1 MQLSDRD
8 TPHSLLLR
16 LSQEARDEQAW
27 IEFVHRYQPRIRAW
41 CCERGLQQADAEDVT
56 QIVLEQLLTTMR
68 EFRYDPSRSFRAWLR
83 TVTTRAC
90 NRFVLKE
97 HRAAG
102 QKDLSSLRLIDEV
115 PARQELACRIEAV
128 FDAELL
134 EQAMETVRGAVA
146 PHTWEAFRL
155 TALLHH
161 SGAEAGRQLG
171 MPVMHVYVARQRVQ
185 MRLRQE
191 VERLQR
197 LMDRR
202 QDTRSEDDPEPPPM

>member
-1 MQLSDRD
+1 MLSSDRD

-16 LSQEARDEQAW
+16 LSQENRDEHAW
-27 IEFVHRYQPRIRAW
+27 REFIQRYQPRIRGW

-56 QIVLEQLLTTMR
+56 QIVLEQLLTVMR
-68 EFRYDPSRSFRAWLR
+68 EFHYDPTRSFRAWLR
-83 TVTTRAC
+83 TVTSRAC

-102 QKDLSSLRLIDEV
+102 QKDQASLRLIGEA
-115 PARQELACRIEAV
+115 PARQELARRIEEV
-128 FDAELL
+128 FDQELL
-134 EQAMETVRGAVA
+134 EQAMETVRGSVA

-161 SGAEAGRQLG
+161 SGAEAARQIG

-185 MRLRQE
+185 IRLRQE

-197 LMDRR
+197 LGDQRPR
-202 QDTRSEDDPEPPPM
+202 T